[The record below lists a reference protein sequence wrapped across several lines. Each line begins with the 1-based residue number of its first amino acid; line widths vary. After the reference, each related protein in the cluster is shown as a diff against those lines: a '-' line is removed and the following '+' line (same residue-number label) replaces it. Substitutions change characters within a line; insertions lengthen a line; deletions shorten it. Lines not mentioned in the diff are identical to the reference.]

1 MDHPVRNGDG
11 VELRLVDCDISEDE
25 LFRGSRHPL
34 DVAPALPAVRYLEL
48 WNRLVFWLQFE
59 EGGRPG
65 VVEVDDVGEEELGV
79 GGESVQEPLDLS
91 VRPVADPSVD
101 GIRVLEPPD
110 FGVIHAA

>member
-65 VVEVDDVGEEELGV
+65 GQFNSFVEI
-79 GGESVQEPLDLS
+79 ST
-91 VRPVADPSVD
+91 
-101 GIRVLEPPD
+101 D
-110 FGVIHAA
+110 FSTEFL